1 MSILTLPLESLGM
14 QYLCD
19 SSFTAI
25 IDCCSKEEKTAVANK
40 VGEFILSQ
48 NIDIAKEDTAALIMK
63 LFESILS
70 QSDIR
75 SYSLLSRILHHVH
88 LETPSLQKK
97 VSEKWTVHCSTC
109 LSGFRSSLR
118 TPL

>member
-1 MSILTLPLESLGM
+1 MSILTLPMESLGIH
-14 QYLCD
+14 YLCD
-19 SSFTAI
+19 SSLTAI
-25 IDCCSKEEKTAVANK
+25 IDCCSNEEKTAVANK

-48 NIDIAKEDTAALIMK
+48 NIDITMEDTAALIIK

-75 SYSLLSRILHHVH
+75 SYSLLSRVLHHVH
-88 LETPSLQKK
+88 LETSSLQKK
-97 VSEKWTVHCSTC
+97 VSEKWTVYCSTC

-118 TPL
+118 IPL